1 MKLFLNTICIFLF
14 FLTSAQVE
22 KGTSKDEEFAEY
34 VKTFVYTGKESII
47 LFKNNIDKYEK
58 SIKNPSQKQKIHL
71 LVGKMRYTY
80 FTTGNSVDMI
90 NYSNLIIKLIG
101 NSREYDDILS
111 AAYRNKAQSLPDIK
125 SSSHQQVM
133 YCYNKAISIAEKN
146 KNYVLLGTIHK
157 FVSNYMQDLHDYPA
171 AVNSINRATYFWIK
185 NHKDDLKSDKY
196 VLSKSEIFLK
206 MYRENGKKEDLDSA
220 NIILN
225 KIVHGKD
232 VTLIS
237 DAYALKGYAS
247 LLKMDYNEALKNI
260 DSSFSEKYHSQ
271 SDFFYI
277 TDELRN
283 GIKTIAYFK
292 KNMPQKG
299 YKFLNKTGIA
309 NPNFLIAEILY
320 DELYKSEKRNGRY
333 KEALEFYEKHNEIQ
347 KQNYFIN
354 NQLQVRKFKEKLKV
368 AEKDAQLASL
378 HAHKKNLTL
387 GVIIIANV
395 LIMGAVLFIIY
406 LRRKS
411 KQLKKLETNIET
423 FTENEIYK
431 INFARDQAVNSL
443 KKQFS
448 AQLHN
453 DVGSI
458 LTATSTFLQSKKK
471 IETEKQDKELWDDI
485 ITELNAVYRIIRN
498 ESHQMYDSALDNETF
513 VNDLEKNIRI
523 IFSGQQISLHTKM
536 MIDKDKTLTP
546 EMKHCF
552 LTMIKES
559 CINIIKYAKAKNVY
573 IDLSNCPGKLYLTIK
588 NDGAKIKRKT
598 SSGIGLKTLEDEV
611 LSLSGKFTKT
621 SLPNGFQLSA
631 EIPFKI

>member
-1 MKLFLNTICIFLF
+1 MKFFLNTICIFLF

-22 KGTSKDEEFAEY
+22 KGSNKDEEFSKY

-47 LFKNNIDKYEK
+47 LFKNNIDEYEK
-58 SIKNPSQKQKIHL
+58 SIKIPSKKQKIHL
-71 LVGKMRYTY
+71 LVGKMRYIY
-80 FTTGNSVDMI
+80 FTTGNSVHMI
-90 NYSNLIIKLIG
+90 NYCDQIINLIG
-101 NSREYDDILS
+101 NSQEYDNILS

-125 SSSHQQVM
+125 SSSHAYVM
-133 YCYNKAISIAEKN
+133 YNYNKAISISERS
-146 KNYVLLGTIHK
+146 KNYFVLGTIHK
-157 FVSNYMQDLHDYPA
+157 FISNYMQDIHDYDSA
-171 AVNSINRATYFWIK
+171 IQHVNEAIRYNKVAEGKQNSKFIMA
-185 NHKDDLKSDKY
+185 
-196 VLSKSEIFLK
+196 KSEIFLK
-206 MYRENGKKEDLDSA
+206 LYRENGKKKDLDSA

-247 LLKMDYNEALKNI
+247 LLKRDYNEALLNI

-271 SDFFYI
+271 SDLFYI

-283 GIKTIAYFK
+283 GIKTIAFFR
-292 KNMPQKG
+292 KNMPEKG

-320 DELYKSEKRNGRY
+320 DELYKSEKKHGRY
-333 KEALEFYEKHNEIQ
+333 KEALKFYEKHNEIQ
-347 KQNYFIN
+347 EQNYFIN

-368 AEKDAQLASL
+368 AEKDVQLAKL
-378 HAHKKNLTL
+378 QTNKKNLTL

-395 LIMGAVLFIIY
+395 LLIGTVFFIIY

-411 KQLKKLETNIET
+411 KELKKLETNIET
-423 FTENEIYK
+423 FAENEIYK
-431 INFARDQAVNSL
+431 INFARDQAVNNL

-471 IETEKQDKELWDDI
+471 IETEEQDKELWDDI
-485 ITELNAVYRIIRN
+485 ITELNTVYNIIRN
-498 ESHQMYDSALDNETF
+498 ESHQMYDSERDNETF
-513 VNDLEKNIRI
+513 LNDLEKNIRI
-523 IFSGQQISLHTKM
+523 IFSGQQITLHTK
-536 MIDKDKTLTP
+536 INIEKNKTLTP

-559 CINIIKYAKAKNVY
+559 CLNIIKYAKAKNVY
-573 IDLSNCPGKLYLTIK
+573 IYLSNSTDKLYLTIK
-588 NDGAKIKRKT
+588 NDGAKINRKA